1 MSLGPVEELVV
12 KFPGNQFKGEII
24 PELHR
29 LIDTGIV
36 RVIDIAFV
44 HKDANGQVTTVELD
58 DLPPDEYSEF
68 DPLVESISGYFSEED
83 FIEQS
88 RELENNSSAAFLLF
102 ENTWAT
108 EFRDAVLRAKGEI
121 LVLERIPKAVIDE
134 LSAEQAARPMPQPDT
149 MAQPPM

>member
-24 PELHR
+24 PALHR

-44 HKDANGQVTTVELD
+44 HKDANGKLTTVELD
-58 DLPPDEYSEF
+58 DLPPDEYAEF
-68 DPLVESISGYFSEED
+68 DPLVGSISGYFSAED
-83 FIEQS
+83 FLEQS
-88 RELENNSSAAFLLF
+88 HELENNSSAAFLLF

-108 EFRDAVLRAKGEI
+108 EFRDAVLNANGEI
-121 LVLERIPKAVIDE
+121 LVLERIPKAAIDE
-134 LSAEQAARPMPQPDT
+134 LIAEQAATTMPQPDT